1 MLNVIKY
8 ICIESFCNVT
18 NYNEFQRLIL
28 MESLLEPLQR
38 HNKYRFN
45 QEILLDCKLI
55 IHDRESS

>member
-8 ICIESFCNVT
+8 ICIESFWNVT

-28 MESLLEPLQR
+28 MESLLELLQR

-45 QEILLDCKLI
+45 QEILLDCKFI